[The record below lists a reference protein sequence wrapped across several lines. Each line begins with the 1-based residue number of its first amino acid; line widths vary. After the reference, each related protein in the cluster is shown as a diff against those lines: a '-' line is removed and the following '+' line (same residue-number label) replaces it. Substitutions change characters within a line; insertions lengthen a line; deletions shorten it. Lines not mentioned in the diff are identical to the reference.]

1 MNSNLEIS
9 NFGAIKNAKIEIKPF
24 TILIGEQAAGKS
36 SIAKLISIFN
46 DFDSFQFDEN
56 NIFID
61 FHKALKKYNIHN
73 YLQDNTK
80 IKYKSDFFE
89 FEYTGEINFKPTP
102 LFTQGLNNISFLG
115 KSEEEMK
122 NFFENFAERVE
133 TEKYLELMEKFLI
146 NLDIKLIEKQIQ
158 NAEIL
163 KRFSS
168 SIYIPTER
176 FLISILNNSAI
187 EFMNSSLTLP
197 KSVTQFGT
205 YYQKAK
211 TELGKQYRE
220 QHKKEID
227 LEIDFLNV
235 TFSNKNG
242 EDVIK
247 FDTKEL
253 ALQESASGYQSVI
266 PLFLVMKYFSNK
278 KTEAAGN
285 KTFIIEE
292 PELNLYPKT
301 QNRLVSVLA
310 KFANENNN
318 NLIITTH
325 SPYILSSINNLLFA
339 HQIGN
344 KMTDKEV
351 EISKIIPKESWINAA
366 KFSAYH
372 IEKGKAKS
380 IFDKKIGLIKE
391 TELDSASEIIN
402 SSFDKL
408 MNFYK
413 QI

>member
-61 FHKALKKYNIHN
+61 FHKALQKYNIHN

-89 FEYTGEINFKPTP
+89 FEYTGEINFKPTT
-102 LFTQGLNNISFLG
+102 LFYQEKNYINLLDKSKEEIKSLAESIADIDEKDKFIIFTQIL
-115 KSEEEMK
+115 K
-122 NFFENFAERVE
+122 NEDFKKIVKDRA
-133 TEKYLELMEKFLI
+133 I
-146 NLDIKLIEKQIQ
+146 
-158 NAEIL
+158 AEII
-163 KRFSS
+163 KEFGS

-301 QNRLVSVLA
+301 QNRLVNVLA
-310 KFANENNN
+310 KFATENHN

-325 SPYILSSINNLLFA
+325 SPYILTSINNLLFA

-344 KMTDKEV
+344 KMTDKEG
-351 EISKIIPKESWINAA
+351 EITKIIPKESWINAA